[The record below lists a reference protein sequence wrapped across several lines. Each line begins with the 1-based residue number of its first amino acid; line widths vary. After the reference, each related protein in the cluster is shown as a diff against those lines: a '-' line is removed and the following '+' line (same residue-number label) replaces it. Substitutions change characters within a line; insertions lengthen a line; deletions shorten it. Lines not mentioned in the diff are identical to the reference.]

1 LLQRKH
7 SDGQRRHAC
16 LLGRTRGTPGSTQI
30 PRARGRRFAVRPSQ
44 RRYGT
49 RTCRRPNGMSQLF
62 EMDGEYD
69 VLPLIL
75 DYDSPTKAPRPNDTI
90 I

>member
-1 LLQRKH
+1 
-7 SDGQRRHAC
+7 
-16 LLGRTRGTPGSTQI
+16 
-30 PRARGRRFAVRPSQ
+30 
-44 RRYGT
+44 
-49 RTCRRPNGMSQLF
+49 MSQLF